1 MRNLVEPRVRRVA
14 ADHLGVEEGELRDEL
29 SLADDLAA
37 DSLDLAE
44 LGLALEEELELA
56 IPERILAEVRTYGE
70 LVEAVLLM
78 AQDAIER
85 TLDAGSSGPA
95 SIVAR
100 VFRAEPSTGAAIERA
115 GCLTP
120 YLVQTLSEDAGR
132 AGPGTRL
139 EITVLA
145 PDDATLGRVRARFA
159 RLAERGIDVHVQREL
174 LRPRRHPDAA

>member
-14 ADHLGVEEGELRDEL
+14 ADHLGVDESDLRDDL
-29 SLADDLAA
+29 SLVDDLAA

-44 LGLALEEELELA
+44 LGLALEEELDLA
-56 IPERILAEVRTYGE
+56 IPERIVADVRTYGD
-70 LVEAVLLM
+70 LVDAVLLV

-85 TLDAGSSGPA
+85 SLDQGSGPA
-95 SIVAR
+95 SVVAR
-100 VFRAEPSTGAAIERA
+100 IVRPEATPGTAIERA
-115 GCLTP
+115 GSLTP

-132 AGPGTRL
+132 AGPGSRL

-159 RLAERGIDVHVQREL
+159 RLAERGVDVRVQREA
-174 LRPRRHPDAA
+174 LRPRRHHDAA